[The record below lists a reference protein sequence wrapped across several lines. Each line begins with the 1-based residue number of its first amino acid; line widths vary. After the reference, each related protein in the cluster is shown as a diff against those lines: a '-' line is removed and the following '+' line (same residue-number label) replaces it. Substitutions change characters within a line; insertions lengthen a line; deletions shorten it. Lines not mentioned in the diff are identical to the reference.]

1 MDATAAKHQAKL
13 AQWRTRVAEC
23 RSSGM
28 SVREWCAEQR
38 IGYKTYYRWERE
50 ILQIA
55 GKELVS
61 ASRKELA
68 VPVFAELP
76 TPPKQRGSIAEFFRN
91 EKPTQ
96 GKRIEDC
103 GNTAPA
109 FPQITAASLPLLQEL
124 VSFCAIAEK

>member
-23 RSSGM
+23 RSSGL

-76 TPPKQRGSIAEFFRN
+76 TPPKQRGSDVIA
-91 EKPTQ
+91 TL
-96 GKRIEDC
+96 RI
-103 GNTAPA
+103 GS
-109 FPQITAASLPLLQEL
+109 ASLD
-124 VSFCAIAEK
+124 VYSGADAEIVTALCRALGHAE